1 MDDATEF
8 DEPQFMYMPQ
18 LDLSRDQAL
27 IDILPDYLV
36 EEITFPQSH
45 AERFYSRVMKA
56 LNERPE

>member
-18 LDLSRDQAL
+18 LEIGRDHAL
-27 IDILPDYLV
+27 MDILPDYLL

-56 LNERPE
+56 LNERLE